1 MAKAN
6 QEELLKEI
14 ENKIQI
20 KTKTLTVLSKEENMA
35 KLKNLIEK
43 GRGRLLQLAEQ
54 WDEVQKPLL
63 EEYNGLLTNLN
74 AKEVSLFS
82 FLVFEVYFKCNF

>member
-74 AKEVSLFS
+74 AKEVSLC
-82 FLVFEVYFKCNF
+82 FLFGF